1 MDGKITWVPLYFF
14 EEYIKVSLLSDSKAG
29 KRYKEFLKT
38 CIDGKTDG
46 EFGDLVARSI
56 EKMEKLREKAK
67 KGAERRWEKPA
78 PSNATGNALGI
89 PPSNATGNADRLEK
103 KREEKKR
110 EENITEDAKDEAQ
123 RKWDAQFGNRP
134 VSEEQKKEFFAKV
147 GASING

>member
-78 PSNATGNALGI
+78 PGI
-89 PPSNATGNADRLEK
+89 PPSNAPGIPPSNAPGNADRLETNL
-103 KREEKKR
+103 RML
-110 EENITEDAKDEAQ
+110 AKSFV
-123 RKWDAQFGNRP
+123 KNRLALCA
-134 VSEEQKKEFFAKV
+134 SLYALISKARFAISGKV
-147 GASING
+147 MSIP